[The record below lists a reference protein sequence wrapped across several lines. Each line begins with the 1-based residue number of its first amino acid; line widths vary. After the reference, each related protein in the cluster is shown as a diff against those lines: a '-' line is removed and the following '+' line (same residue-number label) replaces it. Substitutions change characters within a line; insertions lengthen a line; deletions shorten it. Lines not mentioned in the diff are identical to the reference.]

1 MKARKFL
8 QTTLLGGLVAILPLG
23 LLIIVFRWIII
34 LVEKYLKPLVN
45 LFQHDS
51 KISTIITY
59 LIAIVGILL
68 IFFFVGL
75 FIQTR
80 IGIWVRNYL
89 EKSYLMK
96 IPGYKT
102 ARDIVGQ
109 FFGNKRTFFSHVV
122 LVDVYSNETLMTG
135 FVTDD
140 CGNYVTVFV
149 PTAPNPTSGFI
160 FHVPKSKVFKSNV
173 PVDVAIKSIIS
184 CGSGSAPVFANK
196 MDEPFSTNMPGSEKE
211 DSSMNN

>member
-1 MKARKFL
+1 MKAGKFL
-8 QTTLLGGLVAILPLG
+8 RTTLLGGLVAILPLG
-23 LLIIVFRWIII
+23 LIIIVLRWIIVLI
-34 LVEKYLKPLVN
+34 EKYLKPLVN

-59 LIAIVGILL
+59 VIAVLGIFLVFFLI
-68 IFFFVGL
+68 GL
-75 FIQTR
+75 FIRTR

-89 EKSYLMK
+89 ENSYLMK

-122 LVDVYSNETLMTG
+122 LVDVYANETLMTG

-140 CGNYVTVFV
+140 CGDYVTVFV

-160 FHVPKSKVFKSNV
+160 FHVPRNKVFKSNV

-184 CGSGSAPVFANK
+184 CGAGSAPVFANK
-196 MDEPFSTNMPGSEKE
+196 MGEPLSKVKPEPENKDGFKA
-211 DSSMNN
+211 D

>member
-1 MKARKFL
+1 M
-8 QTTLLGGLVAILPLG
+8 GI
-23 LLIIVFRWIII
+23 
-34 LVEKYLKPLVN
+34 
-45 LFQHDS
+45 
-51 KISTIITY
+51 
-59 LIAIVGILL
+59 IAIFFLL
-68 IFFFVGL
+68 GL

-89 EKSYLMK
+89 ENNYLIK

-102 ARDIVGQ
+102 ARDIVSQ

-140 CGNYVTVFV
+140 CGDYVTVFV

-160 FHVPKSKVFKSNV
+160 FHIPRYKVFKSNV
-173 PVDVAIKSIIS
+173 PVEVAIKSIIS

-196 MDEPFSTNMPGSEKE
+196 MDQPFSSETQETDK
-211 DSSMNN
+211 N

>member
-23 LLIIVFRWIII
+23 LLIIVFRWMII

-45 LFQHDS
+45 LFQHNS

-68 IFFFVGL
+68 IFFLIGL

-89 EKSYLMK
+89 ENRYLMK

-109 FFGNKRTFFSHVV
+109 FFGKKRTFFSHVV
-122 LVDVYSNETLMTG
+122 LVDVYANETLMTG

-173 PVDVAIKSIIS
+173 PVDMAIKSIIS

-196 MDEPFSTNMPGSEKE
+196 MDEPFSTNMSGYEKE
-211 DSSMNN
+211 DSSISN

>member
-1 MKARKFL
+1 MPKQKRSILCSIGGKLHIQLKLTVKKARKFL

-23 LLIIVFRWIII
+23 ILIIIFRWLII

-51 KISTIITY
+51 KIRSILTY
-59 LIAIVGILL
+59 LITIVGILL
-68 IFFFVGL
+68 IFFLIGL

-89 EKSYLMK
+89 ENSYLMK

-102 ARDIVGQ
+102 ARDIVDQ
-109 FFGNKRTFFSHVV
+109 FFGNKRTFFFYVV
-122 LVDVYSNETLMTG
+122 LVDVYANETLMTG

-160 FHVPKSKVFKSNV
+160 FHVPKS
-173 PVDVAIKSIIS
+173 
-184 CGSGSAPVFANK
+184 
-196 MDEPFSTNMPGSEKE
+196 
-211 DSSMNN
+211 